1 MFANN
6 EKNMYLKVVEEST
19 GITVALTFYLL
30 KLIIYPNI
38 VEMLYRKSDL
48 GSILSWIQLN
58 ARSHSILI
66 NITFLFTGH
75 SKYIYKY
82 YIYLKS
88 KGFSMYLFEIALSL
102 K

>member
-38 VEMLYRKSDL
+38 VEMLYRK
-48 GSILSWIQLN
+48 
-58 ARSHSILI
+58 
-66 NITFLFTGH
+66 
-75 SKYIYKY
+75 KK
-82 YIYLKS
+82 
-88 KGFSMYLFEIALSL
+88 
-102 K
+102 

>member
-38 VEMLYRKSDL
+38 VEMLYRKKKWPWEHSL
-48 GSILSWIQLN
+48 LNTIKCSIPFHTN
-58 ARSHSILI
+58 
-66 NITFLFTGH
+66 
-75 SKYIYKY
+75 KY